1 MRLVIDA
8 RGGGEESAPSS
19 LQSNS
24 SYGIFGSACS
34 DMSDC
39 ECGAEHYHYETYKSP
54 FCSHSESFS
63 SAMNCGERTPL
74 LPAAHTDPVPIM
86 YNTISSSDSLGPGE
100 ISGRDIIET
109 YKRLEKENKSEPER
123 SQSSLVTI
131 FSVWNTMMGSSL
143 LAMAWGVAR
152 AGLPVALLLLTLMA
166 ALCLYTAHILLTVN
180 RHHGGARCEVPALC
194 GRLLGAGAA
203 AGAHLFSLLVLLGA
217 TVVYWLLMA
226 NFLYHT
232 VNYVMDLTP
241 TNGTKDSTGL
251 LCPKQDAAP
260 VAAAPLSPYWGLHT
274 TVPLY
279 VALGM
284 FPLLNFPNVTF
295 FTKFNSLGTLSVAY
309 LVVFVVYKGVLWGVH
324 PAVGGAPGAG
334 PAVHGAGLDAAALSG
349 MLALSFYI
357 HNIIITI
364 MTNNRKQENNGRDLS
379 IAFLLVTVTYTV
391 VGAGFYICFPLDKA
405 CIEDNI
411 LNNFEM
417 HDVMTAVARALLL
430 FQVVTV
436 YPLVAFMLRCE
447 VVLLLGRA
455 GLAAAGGLS
464 RVLTLVVNAAIVFV
478 CVLLACLCPNISTV
492 IRYTG
497 AVSGLVHVFALPS
510 LLQLRSLRLRGRLS
524 CGKVALYS
532 AILLFGVANLAMQF
546 FVT

>member
-1 MRLVIDA
+1 
-8 RGGGEESAPSS
+8 
-19 LQSNS
+19 
-24 SYGIFGSACS
+24 
-34 DMSDC
+34 MSDC
-39 ECGAEHYHYETYKSP
+39 ECGAEDHHYETYKSP
-54 FCSHSESFS
+54 FCSHSASFS
-63 SAMNCGERTPL
+63 SAVNCGERTPL
-74 LPAAHTDPVPIM
+74 LAAARSDPEQTT

-123 SQSSLVTI
+123 RQSSLVTI

-152 AGLPVALLLLTLMA
+152 AGLPAALLLLTLMA
-166 ALCLYTAHILLTVN
+166 ALCLYTAYLLLTVN

-194 GRLLGAGAA
+194 GRLLGSGAA

-232 VNYVMDLTP
+232 VNYFMDLRP
-241 TNGTKDSTGL
+241 TNGSKDITGL
-251 LCPKQDAAP
+251 LCPKQEAP
-260 VAAAPLSPYWGLHT
+260 SVAAAPFSQYWGLHT

-309 LVVFVVYKGVLWGVH
+309 LVVFVVYKGASWGVH
-324 PAVGGAPGAG
+324 PAVGGAAG
-334 PAVHGAGLDAAALSG
+334 VAEAAQTTRGAGLDAAALSG

-447 VVLLLGRA
+447 AVLLLGRA
-455 GLAAAGGLS
+455 GLRAARLGAAGGQS
-464 RVLTLVVNAAIVFV
+464 RCLTLVVNAAIVAV

-524 CGKVALYS
+524 CGKVVLYS
-532 AILLFGVANLAMQF
+532 AILLFGVANLALQF

>member
-1 MRLVIDA
+1 MCC
-8 RGGGEESAPSS
+8 
-19 LQSNS
+19 
-24 SYGIFGSACS
+24 GS
-34 DMSDC
+34 
-39 ECGAEHYHYETYKSP
+39 
-54 FCSHSESFS
+54 
-63 SAMNCGERTPL
+63 
-74 LPAAHTDPVPIM
+74 
-86 YNTISSSDSLGPGE
+86 
-100 ISGRDIIET
+100 
-109 YKRLEKENKSEPER
+109 
-123 SQSSLVTI
+123 

-152 AGLPVALLLLTLMA
+152 AGLPAALLLLTLMA
-166 ALCLYTAHILLTVN
+166 ALCLYTAYLLLTVN

-194 GRLLGAGAA
+194 GRLLGSGAA

-232 VNYVMDLTP
+232 VNYFM
-241 TNGTKDSTGL
+241 
-251 LCPKQDAAP
+251 
-260 VAAAPLSPYWGLHT
+260 
-274 TVPLY
+274 
-279 VALGM
+279 
-284 FPLLNFPNVTF
+284 
-295 FTKFNSLGTLSVAY
+295 GTLSVAY
-309 LVVFVVYKGVLWGVH
+309 LVVFVVYKGASWGVH
-324 PAVGGAPGAG
+324 PAVGGAAGVAGA
-334 PAVHGAGLDAAALSG
+334 VQTTRGAGLDAAALSG

-430 FQVVTV
+430 FQVRFYTCSMTTCSNGDIGLIDASSLGKALAVSVVFRQVVTV

-447 VVLLLGRA
+447 AVLLLGRA
-455 GLAAAGGLS
+455 GLRAARLGPAGGQS
-464 RVLTLVVNAAIVFV
+464 RCLTLVVNAAIVAV

-524 CGKVALYS
+524 CGKVVLYS
-532 AILLFGVANLAMQF
+532 AILLFGVANLALQF